1 MPILTVILLT
11 YNHAGTVE
19 AALNSILMQETE
31 YEFDVHVLDDCS
43 SDGTSEICSQYQS
56 RYPEKV
62 VHCRNELNKGVTRNF
77 KEGVMR
83 VDSKYLAFLEG
94 DDVWTS
100 PKKLQMQIDKLEAHP
115 ECNLCGH
122 NVAMYDHV
130 TDEKS
135 VFVNIR
141 KADVKEVYYLSDDIY
156 IHPSSRVYRNV
167 IDFSKVPDFMV
178 LDTHIYRLFLMSGQC
193 CYIDQVMSLYNK
205 TGTGYWTG
213 MCKKDKKIMTLK
225 LRYASLKYYDFQHV
239 SEFYSRKRS
248 LRVLKFF
255 FGVRLGWKLFYR
267 LEMAR
272 LKVKYARRR

>member
-19 AALNSILMQETE
+19 TALNSILMQETE

-62 VHCRNELNKGVTRNF
+62 VHCRNESNKGVTRNF

-94 DDVWTS
+94 DDVWTN

-141 KADVKEVYYLSDDIY
+141 KEDVKEVYCLSDDIY

-167 IDFSKVPDFMV
+167 IDLSKVPDFMV
-178 LDTHIYRLFLMSGQC
+178 LDTHIYRLFLMSGPC

-225 LRYASLKYYDFQHV
+225 LRYASLKYYDFQHE
-239 SEFYSRKRS
+239 SEFYSRKLS

-272 LKVKYARRR
+272 LKVKYARRG